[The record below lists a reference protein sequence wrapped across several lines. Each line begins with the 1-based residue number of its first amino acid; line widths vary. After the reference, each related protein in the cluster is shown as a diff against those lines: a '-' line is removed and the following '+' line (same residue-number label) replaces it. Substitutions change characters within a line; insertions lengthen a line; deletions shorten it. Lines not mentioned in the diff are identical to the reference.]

1 VKENIAYGRPNSTLQ
16 DIRTCAR
23 AAAIDDFIQSLPDG
37 YDTIIGERGSTISVG
52 ERQRIALA
60 RALLRNPAILIMDEP
75 TSALDPAS
83 EAAVAG
89 AFARVLRGRTS
100 VLITH
105 HMSLV
110 ELADFAVVMD
120 GGRIVE
126 SGTPRELLSRESYL
140 SRQFQLARVTA
151 GPGK

>member
-1 VKENIAYGRPNSTLQ
+1 
-16 DIRTCAR
+16 
-23 AAAIDDFIQSLPDG
+23 
-37 YDTIIGERGSTISVG
+37 
-52 ERQRIALA
+52 
-60 RALLRNPAILIMDEP
+60 M
-75 TSALDPAS
+75 
-83 EAAVAG
+83 VAG